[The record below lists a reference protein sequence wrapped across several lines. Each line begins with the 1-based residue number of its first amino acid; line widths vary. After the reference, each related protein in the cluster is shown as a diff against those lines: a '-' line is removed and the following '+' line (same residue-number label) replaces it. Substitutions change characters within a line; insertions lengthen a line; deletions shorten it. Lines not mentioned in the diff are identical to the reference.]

1 MRNNAYMQNLGL
13 PVLAQLCANTT
24 ISPEKRQQ
32 QDREDSGLEY
42 NGEDEANSDAH
53 LSDDDLEPPTL
64 SSKVLVIP

>member
-1 MRNNAYMQNLGL
+1 MRNNAYMQKLGL

-24 ISPEKRQQ
+24 ISLEKRQQ
-32 QDREDSGLEY
+32 QDREDSGSEY